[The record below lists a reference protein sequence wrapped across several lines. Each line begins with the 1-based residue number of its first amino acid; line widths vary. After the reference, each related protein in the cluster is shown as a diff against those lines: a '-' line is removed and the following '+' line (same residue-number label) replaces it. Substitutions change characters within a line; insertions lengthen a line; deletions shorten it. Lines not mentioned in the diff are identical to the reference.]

1 MSSTDSRL
9 FTKIICALILSLAAS
24 GWALKHAT
32 QLSAASAKST
42 GLHGASPEWRSYGG
56 DPGGTRFS
64 PLTQINRSNVSRLTR
79 AWTYHTGEVSAEMRN
94 SGAHRIPSFE
104 ATPLEVD
111 GVLYFSTPANRVIAL
126 NAETGRQIWA
136 FNPQQGHSG
145 ALQMMQNR
153 GVSYWE
159 GAARNGQGRKGVEID
174 KRIFYGTFDGRLIAL
189 DARTGKLCPDF
200 GNGGWVDLRRGVG
213 ES

>member
-1 MSSTDSRL
+1 MSLPDSQVFL
-9 FTKIICALILSLAAS
+9 KIICGFILGIVAPC
-24 GWALKHAT
+24 WALERAL
-32 QLSAASAKST
+32 QVSAASAKT
-42 GLHGASPEWRSYGG
+42 AETPGAGHDWRSYGG

-64 PLTQINRSNVSRLTR
+64 WLSQINRANVARLRR

-94 SGAHRIPSFE
+94 SEGHRIPSFE

-126 NAETGRQIWA
+126 NAETGEQLWA
-136 FNPQQGHSG
+136 FDPQQGHTG
-145 ALQMMQNR
+145 PPQMMQNR

-159 GAARNGQGRKGVEID
+159 GPARVVGVHGSVESLEND

-200 GNGGWVDLRRGVG
+200 
-213 ES
+213 